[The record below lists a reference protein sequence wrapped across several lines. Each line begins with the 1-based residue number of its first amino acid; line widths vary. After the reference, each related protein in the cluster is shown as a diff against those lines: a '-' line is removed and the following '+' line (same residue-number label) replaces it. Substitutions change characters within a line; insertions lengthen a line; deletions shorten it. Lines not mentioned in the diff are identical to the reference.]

1 MEHGSPAPAEAT
13 ALSEEAPPSAR
24 PRGRRSG
31 RLVLQT
37 MLGLA
42 LGLGATEA
50 AFRHRDGGAYPL
62 VNVYEPDAQRGVRL
76 APGSVTIVG
85 RAGERPT
92 SVRINRDG
100 YRGADWPSP
109 SASDVV
115 VIGDSLSFGLG
126 VEEGE
131 AFPAR
136 LHAALPGSPAVLD
149 ASVPTYGPPE
159 YLVTME
165 RALSARRPATVVLV
179 VNLINDLAEIDR
191 PNVARHAALDGYA
204 ARVDPEAPPKA
215 SSPLRTR
222 AIQRS
227 HAAFALWK
235 WARTREAENTALP
248 PEDGMSALLP
258 LAARVGAESRT
269 LDDHRREEARRKAAL
284 LGAEEE
290 VRASERAVVDLVRKH
305 RGLIAYTE
313 IWRREW
319 DAYLRADGVPGDE
332 VFPNFFGG
340 CAPPPPHWYG
350 RDRASR
356 NVRFPGARIQRD
368 VEAQLQDMARGLAP
382 EAKKQIQ
389 DAFAR
394 RAEARKRLAATPT
407 DPLPPLP
414 DPAPLPTA
422 TFFAQAG
429 ALAAAHGARLVIVV
443 APLDAQVG
451 KDAGKRRGLDES
463 DAAALDALSREM
475 ATAAEAAGAVGVDA
489 ATAMKAAGDAGFL
502 RDGHLSARGHDI
514 MARAVAAALANAPG
528 GSG

>member
-1 MEHGSPAPAEAT
+1 MDHGSLPPAEAT
-13 ALSEEAPPSAR
+13 PLSEDVPSSPPPRKRRFAR
-24 PRGRRSG
+24 IA
-31 RLVLQT
+31 LQT
-37 MLGLA
+37 VLGLV

-62 VNVYEPDAQRGVRL
+62 VNVYESDARRGVRL
-76 APGSVTIVG
+76 APGSATMVG

-92 SVRINRDG
+92 NVRINRHG
-100 YRGADWPSP
+100 YRGADWPAP
-109 SASDVV
+109 SASDVL

-136 LHAALPGSPAVLD
+136 LRAALPGAPAVLD

-165 RALSARRPATVVLV
+165 QELSARRPATVVLV

-191 PNVARHAALDGYA
+191 PNVARHQALDGFA
-204 ARVDPEAPPKA
+204 ARVDPDAPARA

-235 WARTREAENTALP
+235 LARTRQAENAALP

-269 LDDHRREEARRKAAL
+269 LDDHRREEARRRAAL

-305 RGLIAYTE
+305 RGIVAYTE

-319 DAYLRADGVPGDE
+319 DSYVRAAGAPGDE

-340 CAPPPPHWYG
+340 CAPPPPAWYG
-350 RDRASR
+350 RNRYSR
-356 NVRFPGARIQRD
+356 NVRYAGSRIQRD
-368 VEAQLQDMARGLAP
+368 VENQLLDIARGLSP
-382 EAKKQIQ
+382 EMRKEIR
-389 DAFAR
+389 DAFSR

-407 DPLPPLP
+407 DPLPRLP

-422 TFFAQAG
+422 TFFAQAS
-429 ALAAAHGARLVIVV
+429 ALAAAHGAKLVIVV
-443 APLDAQVG
+443 APLSAQAG
-451 KDAGKRRGLDES
+451 KDARQRLRIEES
-463 DAAALDALSREM
+463 EASALDAL
-475 ATAAEAAGAVGVDA
+475 TAEIANAARSAGAIGVDA
-489 ATAMKAAGDAGFL
+489 APALKEAGDEGFL
-502 RDGHLSARGHDI
+502 RDGHLSPRGHDI
-514 MARAVAAALANAPG
+514 MARAVAAAMATAPG